1 LQGPV
6 LLCGLGRV
14 GWRVLDYLRTAGV
27 AVVAVDTTA
36 SANDPRL
43 RGVRLVRGD
52 CREESILQEAGVR
65 DVRGVI
71 IATSDD
77 LLNVSCALMVRR
89 LAPDVRIVLR
99 MFNQNLVHRLGK
111 AVTNVTALS
120 VPALAAPLL
129 ALTAT
134 TGDVLAAF
142 PVAAGLRQVAEIT
155 VAADSKLVGR
165 PVAEFNGRYLLLA
178 HTPVSQAP
186 RMLLDIDP
194 QTPITVGDRLVV
206 AGQPN
211 DIRRLIEPAW
221 DDLSGVLW
229 AGRIRRFGRMAY
241 RTFSEMDLAVKIC
254 TTALVVVVIS
264 STLVYKL
271 AIGHTW
277 PDSVYRTISIISTGS
292 ELGGEK
298 YEGWGKIF
306 VSFLK
311 MFGTVLVAAFTAIFT
326 NYLIR
331 ARLGGVLEV
340 RRIPDSGHVVVIGL
354 GNVGYGVVEELCQLN
369 ERAVVVER
377 DANNHFIPSC
387 RRKGVPVIVGD
398 ATVRETLQQ
407 ARVKQARAVIAATS
421 TDLGNLEVSLLVAE
435 LNEKQRVVVLLSDSI
450 LAETARTAARVKM
463 AVSLPELAAPA
474 FVAGLLGDRVLSM
487 FVVRGQMLAAVEL
500 AIHGEADSLAD
511 RSLRSVAI
519 DYRLA
524 PVAVVDSNGADKATD
539 GSYRLADGDR
549 LVAVTTIPDLER
561 VSRRAAVPA
570 DCSVEVAAFPI
581 SAREHL
587 ALQARTLRR
596 LAASDAE
603 ALVSKT
609 PFAIAEGQTRGQ
621 AEELLTLLLREK
633 VSARVVQGDESAQT
647 PLPRLCGGEG
657 QG

>member
-1 LQGPV
+1 MLTGIRFPSENLLQGPV

-14 GWRVLDYLRTAGV
+14 GWRVLEYLRTAGV
-27 AVVAVDTTA
+27 AVVVVDTTA
-36 SANDPRL
+36 VATDPRL

-52 CREESILQEAGVR
+52 CREEGILREAGVGE
-65 DVRGVI
+65 VRGVI

-99 MFNQNLVHRLGK
+99 VFNPNLVNRLGK

-134 TGDVLAAF
+134 MGDVLAAF
-142 PVAAGLRQVAEIT
+142 PIAAGRRQVAEIT
-155 VAADSKLVGR
+155 ITPESKLIGR
-165 PVAEFNGRYLLLA
+165 PVAQFDEQNRYLLLA
-178 HTPVSQAP
+178 HTPATEAP
-186 RMLLDIDP
+186 RILLGIDP
-194 QTPITVGDRLVV
+194 HRPIAVGDRLVV

-211 DIRRLIEPAW
+211 EVRKLIEPGW

-241 RTFSEMDLAVKIC
+241 RTLSEMDLAVKIC
-254 TTALVVVVIS
+254 TSALLIVVVA
-264 STLVYKL
+264 STLVYKVAL
-271 AIGHTW
+271 GHSW
-277 PDSVYRTISIISTGS
+277 PDAVYKTISIISTGS
-292 ELGGEK
+292 ELGGDQ

-326 NYLIR
+326 NYLLR

-340 RRIPDSGHVVVIGL
+340 RRIPDSGHIVVIGL
-354 GNVGYGVVEELCQLN
+354 GNVGYGVVEELIQLN
-369 ERAVVVER
+369 ERAVVVDC
-377 DANNHFIPSC
+377 DAKNHFIPSC

-435 LNEKQRVVVLLSDSI
+435 LNEKQRVVVLLSDPV
-450 LAETARTAARVKM
+450 LAQTARTAARVKL

-487 FVVRGQMLAAVEL
+487 FLIHGQMLAVVEL
-500 AIHGEADSLAD
+500 AIHASGDSLSG
-511 RSLRSVAI
+511 RSLRSLAI
-519 DYRLA
+519 DYRLV
-524 PVAVVDSNGADKATD
+524 PVAVIGPDNAERAFSAG
-539 GSYRLADGDR
+539 YRLVEGDR
-549 LVAVTTIPDLER
+549 LVAIASIPDLER
-561 VSRRAAVPA
+561 VTRRAPVPA
-570 DCSVEVAAFPI
+570 DCSVEVTAFPI
-581 SAREHL
+581 SAREQL
-587 ALQARTLRR
+587 ALQLRTRRQLSAKEADAVVAQTPFR
-596 LAASDAE
+596 LAE
-603 ALVSKT
+603 K
-609 PFAIAEGQTRGQ
+609 QTRGQ
-621 AEELLTLLLREK
+621 AEELLAMLQREK
-633 VSARVVQGDESAQT
+633 VAARVA
-647 PLPRLCGGEG
+647 EG
-657 QG
+657 PG

>member
-1 LQGPV
+1 MQGPV

-36 SANDPRL
+36 VATDPRL

-52 CREESILQEAGVR
+52 CREEDILRDAGVGE
-65 DVRGVI
+65 VRGVI

-111 AVTNVTALS
+111 TVTNVTALS

-134 TGDVLAAF
+134 MGDVLAAF
-142 PVAAGLRQVAEIT
+142 PVAASRRQVAEIT

-165 PVAEFNGRYLLLA
+165 PVAEFDEQDRYLLVA
-178 HTPVSQAP
+178 HMPASGAP
-186 RMLLDIDP
+186 RILLEIDP
-194 QTPITVGDRLVV
+194 SSPIGSGDRLVV
-206 AGQPN
+206 AGHPN
-211 DIRRLIEPAW
+211 EVRKLIEPGW

-229 AGRIRRFGRMAY
+229 AGRIRRFGRIVY
-241 RTFSEMDLAVKIC
+241 RTLSEMDLAVKIC
-254 TTALVVVVIS
+254 TSALLIVVVA
-264 STLVYKL
+264 STLVYKVAL
-271 AIGHTW
+271 GHSW
-277 PDSVYRTISIISTGS
+277 PDAVYRTISIISTGS
-292 ELGGEK
+292 ELGGEQ

-326 NYLIR
+326 NYLLR
-331 ARLGGVLEV
+331 ARLGGVLEL

-354 GNVGYGVVEELCQLN
+354 GNVGYGVVEELTQLK
-369 ERAVVVER
+369 ERAVVVEC

-435 LNEKQRVVVLLSDSI
+435 LNEKQRVVVLLSDSV
-450 LAETARTAARVKM
+450 LAETARSAARVKM

-487 FVVRGQMLAAVEL
+487 FLIHGQMLAVVEL
-500 AIHGEADSLAD
+500 AVHANGDSLSG

-519 DYRLA
+519 DYRLV
-524 PVAVVDSNGADKATD
+524 PVAVIGPDNAERAFSVG
-539 GSYRLADGDR
+539 YHLAEGDR
-549 LVAVTTIPDLER
+549 LVAIASIPDLER
-561 VSRRAAVPA
+561 VTRRAPIP
-570 DCSVEVAAFPI
+570 SSWFVEVTTFPI
-581 SAREHL
+581 SAREQL

-596 LAASDAE
+596 LSPGDADS
-603 ALVSKT
+603 LVGQS
-609 PFAIAEGQTRGQ
+609 PFRLAENQTRGQ
-621 AEELLTLLLREK
+621 AEELLTMLQREK
-633 VSARVVQGDESAQT
+633 VAARIAE
-647 PLPRLCGGEG
+647 E
-657 QG
+657 

>member
-1 LQGPV
+1 MLTGVRFPSECILQGPV

-36 SANDPRL
+36 VPGDPRL

-99 MFNQNLVHRLGK
+99 MFNENLVHRLGK

-134 TGDVLAAF
+134 MGDVLAAF
-142 PVAAGLRQVAEIT
+142 PVAAGRRQVAEIAVT
-155 VAADSKLVGR
+155 AESKLIGR
-165 PVAEFNGRYLLLA
+165 PVAQFDEQNRYLLLA
-178 HTPVSQAP
+178 HTPASGAP
-186 RMLLDIDP
+186 RILLDIDAES
-194 QTPITVGDRLVV
+194 PIGAGDHLVV

-211 DIRRLIEPAW
+211 EVRKLIEPGW

-229 AGRIRRFGRMAY
+229 AGRIRRLGRMAY
-241 RTFSEMDLAVKIC
+241 RTLSEMDLAVKIC
-254 TTALVVVVIS
+254 TAAVLIVVVV
-264 STLVYKL
+264 STAVYKFAL
-271 AIGHTW
+271 GHSW
-277 PDSVYRTISIISTGS
+277 PDAVYRTISVISTGS
-292 ELGGEK
+292 ELGGDQ
-298 YEGWGKIF
+298 YEGWGKMF

-326 NYLIR
+326 NYLLR

-354 GNVGYGVVEELCQLN
+354 GNIGYGVVEELCQLN

-435 LNEKQRVVVLLSDSI
+435 LNEKQRVVVLLSDSV
-450 LAETARTAARVKM
+450 LAETARSAARVKM

-487 FVVRGQMLAAVEL
+487 FLIRGQMLAVVEL
-500 AIHGEADSLAD
+500 AVHANADSLSG
-511 RSLRSVAI
+511 RSLRSLAI
-519 DYRLA
+519 DYRLV
-524 PVAVVDSNGADKATD
+524 PVAVIGPDNAERAFSVA
-539 GSYRLADGDR
+539 YRLAEGDR
-549 LVAVTTIPDLER
+549 LVAIASIPDLER
-561 VSRRAAVPA
+561 VTRRAPVAA
-570 DCSVEVAAFPI
+570 EWSVEVTAFPI
-581 SAREHL
+581 SARETL
-587 ALQARTLRR
+587 ALQARALRGMTAEETDTLVK
-596 LAASDAE
+596 E
-603 ALVSKT
+603 P
-609 PFAIAEGQTRGQ
+609 PFVIADRQTRGQ
-621 AEELLTLLLREK
+621 AEELLAALQREK
-633 VSARVVQGDESAQT
+633 VSARTVNPTSPT
-647 PLPRLCGGEG
+647 
-657 QG
+657 